1 MHKKQN
7 HIYVGL
13 DLNKDTHTAV
23 IIDYWNEKLGSI
35 TIENKPS
42 DFTKLMNKVN
52 KIAGNLIPV
61 YGLEDVHGNGRSL
74 AVFLIERGMIVKEV
88 NSALSYMERMS
99 YPTTK
104 KSDDWDANCISSVL
118 IRKLDTLPDANP
130 QDLYWT
136 IKMMVNRRDAIVK
149 SITTLTNQL
158 HEQLNNNYPS
168 YKKFFSDV
176 NSKTALAF
184 YEKYPSPKHL
194 KGVTDEDLGAFLR
207 TPSHNSCSTRKAKE
221 ILDIVESDGDTT
233 REYQE
238 SRDFIIKSIVRD
250 IAFKSEEIKKVETE
264 MKKLLKLLGLKL
276 ETIPGIDTVT
286 AIALVAHIGDI
297 KRFHNADKLAKFSG
311 IAPVNFSSAGK
322 GKDKKSKQGNW
333 ELYGVFYFL
342 AVQQIQVSKK
352 GTPRNSVFLQYY
364 KRKVSEGKTKIQAL
378 VCVMRRLNNIIYG
391 MMKNKSEYIMP
402 NMEIK
407 EVAW

>member
-7 HIYVGL
+7 YIYVGL
-13 DLNKDTHTAV
+13 DLHKDTHTAV
-23 IIDYWNEKLGSI
+23 IIDCWDEKIDSI

-42 DFTKLMNKVN
+42 DFTRLMNKVN
-52 KIAGNLIPV
+52 KIEGKLTPV
-61 YGLEDVHGNGRSL
+61 YGLEDVNGYGRSL

-88 NSALSYMERMS
+88 NSALSFMERMS

-104 KSDDWDANCISSVL
+104 KSDDWDANCIASVL
-118 IRKLDTLPDANP
+118 LRKLDTLPDANP

-136 IKMMVNRRDAIVK
+136 IKMMVNRRDSIVK
-149 SITTLTNQL
+149 SVTTLTNQL
-158 HEQLNNNYPS
+158 HENLNYNYPS

-176 NSKTALAF
+176 NGKTALAF

-194 KGVTDEDLGAFLR
+194 QGVTDEELAEFLR
-207 TPSHNSCSTRKAKE
+207 KPSHNSCSTRKAKE

-238 SRDFIIKSIVRD
+238 SRDFIIQSIVRD
-250 IAFKSEEIKKVETE
+250 IAFKSEEIKKVEIE
-264 MKKLLKLLGLKL
+264 MRKLLKLLDLKL
-276 ETIPGIDTVT
+276 ETIPGVDTVT

-297 KRFHNADKLAKFSG
+297 KRFRNADKLAKFSG

-322 GKDKKSKQGNW
+322 GKDKKSKQGNR

-342 AVQQIQVSKK
+342 AVQQVQVSKK
-352 GTPRNSVFLQYY
+352 GTSRNPVFLEYY
-364 KRKVSEGKTKIQAL
+364 KRKIAEGKTKIQAL

-391 MMKNKSEYIMP
+391 MMKNKTEYVMP
-402 NMEIK
+402 NVEIK
-407 EVAW
+407 EVA

>member
-13 DLNKDTHTAV
+13 DLHKDTHTAV
-23 IIDYWNEKLGSI
+23 IIDCWDEKIDSI

-42 DFTKLMNKVN
+42 DFTKLMNKV
-52 KIAGNLIPV
+52 KKHAGNLTPV
-61 YGLEDVHGNGRSL
+61 YGLEDVHGYGRSL

-88 NSALSYMERMS
+88 NSALSFMERMS

-104 KSDDWDANCISSVL
+104 KSDDWDANCIASVL
-118 IRKLDTLPDANP
+118 LRKLDTLPDANP

-136 IKMMVNRRDAIVK
+136 IKMMVNRRDSIVK
-149 SITTLTNQL
+149 AVTTLTNQL
-158 HEQLNNNYPS
+158 HENLNYNYPS

-194 KGVTDEDLGAFLR
+194 IGVTDETLGEFLR
-207 TPSHNSCSTRKAKE
+207 KPSHNSCSTRKAKE

-238 SRDFIIKSIVRD
+238 SRDFIIQSIVRD
-250 IAFKSEEIKKVETE
+250 ITFKSEEIKKVEVE
-264 MKKLLKLLGLKL
+264 MKKLLKLLDLKL

-297 KRFHNADKLAKFSG
+297 KRFRNADKLAKFSG

-322 GKDKKSKQGNW
+322 GKDKKSKQGNR

-342 AVQQIQVSKK
+342 AVQQVQVSKK
-352 GTPRNSVFLQYY
+352 GTPRNPVFLEYY
-364 KRKVSEGKTKIQAL
+364 KRKISEGKTKIQAL

-391 MMKNKSEYIMP
+391 MMKNKTEYVMP
-402 NMEIK
+402 SVEIK
-407 EVAW
+407 EVA

>member
-13 DLNKDTHTAV
+13 DLHKDTHTAV
-23 IIDYWNEKLGSI
+23 IIDCWDEKIDSI

-42 DFTKLMNKVN
+42 DFTRLMNKVN
-52 KIAGNLIPV
+52 KIAGKLTPV
-61 YGLEDVHGNGRSL
+61 YGLEDVNGYGRSL

-88 NSALSYMERMS
+88 NSALSFMERMS
-99 YPTTK
+99 YPMTK
-104 KSDDWDANCISSVL
+104 KSDDWDAKCIASVL
-118 IRKLDTLPDANP
+118 LRKLDTLPDANP

-136 IKMMVNRRDAIVK
+136 IKMMVNRRDSIVK
-149 SITTLTNQL
+149 AVTTLTNQL
-158 HEQLNNNYPS
+158 HENLNYNYPS

-176 NSKTALAF
+176 NGKTALAF
-184 YEKYPSPKHL
+184 YEKYPSPTHL
-194 KGVTDEDLGAFLR
+194 KGVTDEELAEFLR
-207 TPSHNSCSTRKAKE
+207 KPSHNSCSIRKAKE

-238 SRDFIIKSIVRD
+238 SRDFIIQSIVRD
-250 IAFKSEEIKKVETE
+250 IAFKSEEIKKVEVE
-264 MKKLLKLLGLKL
+264 MKKLLKLLDLKL
-276 ETIPGIDTVT
+276 ETIPGVDTVT

-297 KRFHNADKLAKFSG
+297 KRFRNADKLAKFSG

-322 GKDKKSKQGNW
+322 GKDKKSKQGNR

-352 GTPRNSVFLQYY
+352 GTPRNPAFLEYY
-364 KRKVSEGKTKIQAL
+364 KRKISEGKTKIQAL

-391 MMKNKSEYIMP
+391 MMKNKTEYVMP
-402 NMEIK
+402 SIEIK
-407 EVAW
+407 EVA

>member
-13 DLNKDTHTAV
+13 DLHKDTHTAV
-23 IIDYWNEKLGSI
+23 IIDCWDEKIDSI

-42 DFTKLMNKVN
+42 DFTRLMNKVK
-52 KIAGNLIPV
+52 KIAGKLTPV
-61 YGLEDVHGNGRSL
+61 YGLEDVHGYGRSL

-88 NSALSYMERMS
+88 NSALSFMERMS

-104 KSDDWDANCISSVL
+104 KSDDWDAKCIASVL
-118 IRKLDTLPDANP
+118 LRKLDTLPNANP

-136 IKMMVNRRDAIVK
+136 IKMMVNRRDSMVK
-149 SITTLTNQL
+149 TVTTLTNQL
-158 HEQLNNNYPS
+158 HENLNYNYPS

-194 KGVTDEDLGAFLR
+194 IGVTDEELAEFLR
-207 TPSHNSCSTRKAKE
+207 KPSHNSCSTRKAKE

-238 SRDFIIKSIVRD
+238 SRDFIIQSIVRD
-250 IAFKSEEIKKVETE
+250 ITFKSEEIKKVEVE
-264 MKKLLKLLGLKL
+264 MKKLLKLLDLKL
-276 ETIPGIDTVT
+276 ETIPGVDTVT

-297 KRFHNADKLAKFSG
+297 KRFRNADKLAKFSG

-322 GKDKKSKQGNW
+322 GKDKKSKQGNR

-342 AVQQIQVSKK
+342 AVQQVQVSKK
-352 GTPRNSVFLQYY
+352 GTPRNPVFLEYY

-391 MMKNKSEYIMP
+391 MMKNKTEYVMP
-402 NMEIK
+402 NVEIK
-407 EVAW
+407 EVA

>member
-13 DLNKDTHTAV
+13 DLHKDTHTAV
-23 IIDYWNEKLGSI
+23 IIDCWEEKLGSI

-42 DFTKLMNKVN
+42 DFTQLMNKVN
-52 KIAGNLIPV
+52 KIAGDLVPV
-61 YGLEDVHGNGRSL
+61 YGLEDVHGYGRSL

-99 YPTTK
+99 YPTTQ
-104 KSDDWDANCISSVL
+104 KSDDWDARCIASL
-118 IRKLDTLPDANP
+118 LLRKLDTLPDANP

-136 IKMMVNRRDAIVK
+136 IKMMVNRRNSIVK
-149 SITTLTNQL
+149 SITNLTNQL
-158 HEQLNNNYPS
+158 HENLNYNYPS

-176 NSKTALAF
+176 NGKTALAF
-184 YEKYPSPKHL
+184 YENYPSPKHL
-194 KGVTDEDLGAFLR
+194 QGVTDEELGAFLR
-207 TPSHNSCSTRKAKE
+207 KPSHNSCSTRKAKE

-238 SRDFIIKSIVRD
+238 SRDFIIQSIVRD
-250 IAFKSEEIKKVETE
+250 IAFKSEEIKKVEVE
-264 MKKLLKLLGLKL
+264 MKKLLKLLDLKL

-297 KRFHNADKLAKFSG
+297 KRFRNADKLAKFSG

-322 GKDKKSKQGNW
+322 GKDKKSKQGNR

-342 AVQQIQVSKK
+342 AVQQVQVSKK
-352 GTPRNSVFLQYY
+352 GTPRNPVFLQYY
-364 KRKVSEGKTKIQAL
+364 KRKISEGKTKIQAL

-391 MMKNKSEYIMP
+391 MMKNKSEYVMP
-402 NMEIK
+402 NVEIK
-407 EVAW
+407 AVA

>member
-7 HIYVGL
+7 HVYVGL
-13 DLNKDTHTAV
+13 DLHKDTHTAV
-23 IIDYWNEKLGSI
+23 IIDCWDEKLDSI

-42 DFTKLMNKVN
+42 DFTRLMNKVK
-52 KIAGNLIPV
+52 KIAGKLIPV
-61 YGLEDVHGNGRSL
+61 YGLEDVHGYGRSL

-88 NSALSYMERMS
+88 NSALSFMERMS

-104 KSDDWDANCISSVL
+104 KSDDWDAKCIASVL
-118 IRKLDTLPDANP
+118 LRKLDTLPNANP

-136 IKMMVNRRDAIVK
+136 IKMMVNRRDSMVK
-149 SITTLTNQL
+149 TVTMLTNQL
-158 HEQLNNNYPS
+158 HENLNYNYPS

-194 KGVTDEDLGAFLR
+194 IGVTDEELAEFLR
-207 TPSHNSCSTRKAKE
+207 KPSHNSCSTRKAKE

-238 SRDFIIKSIVRD
+238 SRDFIIQSIVRD
-250 IAFKSEEIKKVETE
+250 IAFKNEEIKKVEVE
-264 MKKLLKLLGLKL
+264 MKKLLKLLDLKL
-276 ETIPGIDTVT
+276 ETIPGVDTVT

-297 KRFHNADKLAKFSG
+297 KRFRNADKLAKFSG

-322 GKDKKSKQGNW
+322 GKDKKSKQGNR

-352 GTPRNSVFLQYY
+352 GTPRNPIFLEYY
-364 KRKVSEGKTKIQAL
+364 KRKISEGKTKIQAL

-391 MMKNKSEYIMP
+391 MMKNKTEYVMP
-402 NMEIK
+402 NVEIK
-407 EVAW
+407 EVA